1 MLQAA
6 HVCRRQHV
14 TNLTN
19 GAVLLLPASCVV
31 CAGDSVALL
40 ARNGTSQRLS
50 EEHRLD
56 NEAEAERVRQAGG
69 VLVRSRP
76 GGAPRVMGTSTQ
88 TRYKGSI
95 VTR

>member
-1 MLQAA
+1 
-6 HVCRRQHV
+6 
-14 TNLTN
+14 
-19 GAVLLLPASCVV
+19 
-31 CAGDSVALL
+31 VALL

-56 NEAEAERVRQAGG
+56 NEAEAARVREAGG
-69 VLVRSRP
+69 VLVRTRP

-88 TRYKGSI
+88 TRYKGSM